1 MAEMRGDLFYL
12 VCCVPLD
19 ADTGPVDM
27 FYIIDTSRG
36 VSGEDLKKMKKF
48 VLEQGVIHKVSEKG
62 ARISVIAYAD
72 RAVTVLPLKSG
83 TSVAALRSALSTV
96 GLSGGQRRAESGL
109 KLAKD
114 TIVNKRDG
122 VQDDRGKVVVL
133 MVGGRSDPSGLASIK
148 AEGDSLRLGGA
159 KTVIMGVGPELDE
172 AALKSGV
179 VDADSFVRVKSGG
192 SLLDA
197 TPAISRAAKEAGKI
211 SVAIDLAFIL
221 GATGKNAA
229 NDFRLGKQAVVERL
243 KKLDVSRDKARVGL
257 ILYGKRGSIVM
268 RLDSSVRTGE
278 SALSIVGQV
287 RAPGEEGFA
296 LGEALNL
303 ARNYVFTEQYGA
315 RRNVPKAAV
324 VFVNRDIDEAS
335 RLAADGLRQDG
346 VKIIAVSLGTEDSR
360 DSLKKITSGDGD
372 ITRIAKQD
380 EVGAL
385 AEIKVGGL
393 LPGKCLCLAT
403 LLDWSG

>member
-1 MAEMRGDLFYL
+1 MRTDVFSL

-19 ADTGPVDM
+19 ADTGPLDM
-27 FYIIDTSRG
+27 FYIVDTSRG
-36 VSGEDLKKMKKF
+36 VSGDDLNKMKEF
-48 VLEQGVIHKVSEKG
+48 VLQQGMIHKVSDKA

-72 RAVTVLPLKSG
+72 RAVTQLPLRSG
-83 TSVAALRSALSTV
+83 TSVAALRSALSGV

-109 KLAKD
+109 RLAKD

-122 VQDDRGKVVVL
+122 VRDDRGKVVVL

-148 AEGDSLRLGGA
+148 AEGDALRLAGA
-159 KTVIMGVGPELDE
+159 KTVIIGVGPELDE

-179 VDADSFVRVKSGG
+179 ADADSFVRVKSGG

-197 TPAISRAAKEAGKI
+197 TPAISSAAKEAGKT
-211 SVAIDLAFIL
+211 SVAVDLAFIL

-229 NDFRLGKQAVVERL
+229 NDFGLGKQAVVEML
-243 KKLDVSRDKARVGL
+243 KRLDVSRDKARVGL
-257 ILYGKRGSIVM
+257 ILYGKRASIVM
-268 RLDSSVRTGE
+268 RLDSSVKNGE
-278 SALSIVGQV
+278 RALSIVEQV

-303 ARNYVFTEQYGA
+303 ARNFVFSERYGA
-315 RRNVPKAAV
+315 RRNVPKTAV
-324 VFVNRDIDEAS
+324 VLVNRDIDEAS
-335 RLAADGLRQDG
+335 KLAADGLRQDG

-360 DSLKKITSGDGD
+360 DSLKKITSSDGD

-385 AEIKVGGL
+385 AKRKVDTV
-393 LPGKCLCLAT
+393 LPGKCL
-403 LLDWSG
+403 